1 MDNLTK
7 GNERIVERL
16 TGLPDISQIAKEIK
30 QLTTDKMSLLK
41 KLAAAQENLAG
52 KSDLAAGVKAIDEK
66 LETLKQPSLPNP
78 SPTP

>member
-30 QLTTDKMSLLK
+30 QLTTDQMSLLK